1 MELTVGELIGNFIL
15 VTGSILVLYLLLKKF
30 AWGQIS
36 GILDERAA
44 KISNDIDKA
53 ENARINAE
61 NLQVERQ
68 KELDGA
74 KSEASQIIVDA
85 KEIGQAQSTKLIEE
99 ANDEASRLKEK
110 ADIDIERSK
119 AEALSDVKNQMSD
132 LSISLAEKIIGAN
145 LDKDAQS
152 KLIDSYLNDL
162 GEA

>member
-74 KSEASQIIVDA
+74 KAEASQIIVDA